1 MTTTDTGERRRP
13 VVLGPGEG
21 ESVWF
26 LNSRMTLKA
35 TGATTGGGYG
45 LLESSIPPGFSPP
58 MHVHHRE
65 DESFYVLEGQLRLQC
80 GDETFVAEAGS
91 YIFLPREVPHSFR
104 VEGDTPARMLTIET
118 PGGGERFFVDAGRP
132 VEGEG
137 LPDAAPVDVELL
149 RRVGN
154 AYGAEVVGPPL
165 GAR

>member
-1 MTTTDTGERRRP
+1 
-13 VVLGPGEG
+13 
-21 ESVWF
+21 
-26 LNSRMTLKA
+26 
-35 TGATTGGGYG
+35 
-45 LLESSIPPGFSPP
+45 

-91 YIFLPREVPHSFR
+91 YIFLPRDVPHSFR